1 MKWLG
6 IFRGEF
12 SRVDFGGGEFSLG
25 GEGGG
30 IFLESLLTV
39 TPVFVRDSFKNTS

>member
-1 MKWLG
+1 MLG

-25 GEGGG
+25 GKGGEGG

-39 TPVFVRDSFKNTS
+39 TPAFVRDSFKNTS